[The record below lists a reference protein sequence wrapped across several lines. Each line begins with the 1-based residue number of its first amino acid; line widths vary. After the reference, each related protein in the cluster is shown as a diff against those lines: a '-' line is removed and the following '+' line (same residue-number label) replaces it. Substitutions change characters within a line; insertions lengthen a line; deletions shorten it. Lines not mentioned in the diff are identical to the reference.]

1 MPGIQDFIQSA
12 ASQIGAGEA
21 ATESATGAILQVFQ
35 DKADSGDFQQL
46 LDKVPGA
53 GALLSK
59 VSSGGG
65 AEPEGGGGML
75 GGLMGG
81 AASGLG
87 GSLGAGAGILSL
99 LQKSGLGSD
108 KLGALLPLL
117 LNFLKSE
124 AGEALVGRI
133 VGKVPEL
140 KALMG

>member
-1 MPGIQDFIQSA
+1 MPSIQDFIQSA
-12 ASQIGAGEA
+12 ASQIGVGEA

-59 VSSGGG
+59 VASGGT
-65 AEPEGGGGML
+65 EQPGGGGML
-75 GGLMGG
+75 GGMLGS

-108 KLGALLPLL
+108 KLSALLPLL
-117 LNFLKSE
+117 LQFLKSE

-133 VGKVPEL
+133 LGQVPEL
-140 KALMG
+140 KALLG

>member
-1 MPGIQDFIQSA
+1 MNIQDFIRSA
-12 ASQIGAGEA
+12 ASQIGAGES
-21 ATESATGAILQVFQ
+21 ATESATGAILQVFK
-35 DKADSGDFQQL
+35 DRADSGDFQQL

-59 VSSGGG
+59 VSKGG

-75 GGLMGG
+75 GGLLGG
-81 AASGLG
+81 AVSGLG
-87 GSLGAGAGILSL
+87 GSLGAGAGILAL

-117 LNFLKSE
+117 LQFVKSE
-124 AGEALVGRI
+124 AGEALVSRI